1 MKINNYIM
9 NRVLSFSNYHKL
21 NEAEVVNKSAS
32 AAEQI
37 VDLFFQAYGALVTKI
52 GDYKDAI
59 SDLLDVAEEKDAS
72 KKGEVMDNVLRKVIS
87 KIDPTYKEVGGDIT
101 QAAKNIKEVYATLL
115 DTEEGKKSLEE
126 INKAIYRKII
136 EKQKGLETS
145 AKELKPAEAKEIKE
159 SINLEDSAADSLFEK
174 NTFVDERNALISK
187 IKPFY
192 AESVQ
197 QAKNAISANLK
208 SKSVET
214 AKSLKTMYELLS
226 DEAKWDSMKRS
237 TRKSELE
244 RINSEMDKL
253 NSDMNEVRKSE
264 LLKIGIDKKVS
275 DGISGIIELIN
286 SAIGKI
292 SAIDSKKIETE
303 QLVKDDKKDD
313 AAKDDKKDDAS
324 KDEEKPVEIASGNV
338 DKKNLTKKGPN
349 LDKIKSF
356 QEKYNTLFPSE
367 NIKADGLYGKNTEQ
381 SVVKVAKLIGGLIG
395 EDLAKATEDGKKLTP
410 ELQSAIN
417 KFNSNKDKI
426 KELISK

>member
-1 MKINNYIM
+1 MD
-9 NRVLSFSNYHKL
+9 RVLSFSSYHKL
-21 NEAEVVNKSAS
+21 NEADEVNKSAS

-37 VDLFFQAYGALVTKI
+37 VDLFFQAYGSLVTKI

-59 SDLLDVAEEKDAS
+59 SDLLEVAEEKEAG
-72 KKGEVMDNVLRKVIS
+72 KKGEIMDSILRKVVS
-87 KIDPTYKEVGGDIT
+87 KIDPTYKSVGGDIA
-101 QAAKNIKEVYATLL
+101 QAGKQIKEVYASLL

-145 AKELKPAEAKEIKE
+145 SKELKPNEEKVEKDNNSLDANY
-159 SINLEDSAADSLFEK
+159 SDSDYIFEK

-214 AKSLKTMYELLS
+214 AKSLKTMYDLLS
-226 DEAKWDSMKRS
+226 DETKWESMKRR
-237 TRKSELE
+237 TRKEELE

-253 NSDMNEVRKSE
+253 NSDMNDVRKSE

-292 SAIDSKKIETE
+292 SEIDSKKIEDE
-303 QLVKDDKKDD
+303 KLVKTDGKEEEAKKEEAKKEEDKPELI
-313 AAKDDKKDDAS
+313 S
-324 KDEEKPVEIASGNV
+324 SGNI

-349 LDKIKSF
+349 LEKIKAF
-356 QEKYNTLFPSE
+356 QEKFNTLFPND
-367 NIKADGLYGKNTEQ
+367 NIKADGLYGKNTET
-381 SVVKVAKLIGGLIG
+381 SIVKVAKMIGGLIG

-417 KFNSNKDKI
+417 KFDSNKDKI

>member
-1 MKINNYIM
+1 M
-9 NRVLSFSNYHKL
+9 RVLSFSNYHKL
-21 NEAEVVNKSAS
+21 NEADEVNKSAS

-59 SDLLDVAEEKDAS
+59 SDLLSVAEEKDAA
-72 KKGEVMDNVLRKVIS
+72 KKGEIMDSILKKVVS
-87 KIDPTYKEVGGDIT
+87 KIDPTYKEVGGDIA
-101 QAAKNIKEVYATLL
+101 QAGKNIKDVYATLL

-145 AKELKPAEAKEIKE
+145 SKELKPNEEKVEKDNNSYDANY
-159 SINLEDSAADSLFEK
+159 SDADHIFEK
-174 NTFVDERNALISK
+174 NTFVDERNVLISK

-197 QAKNAISANLK
+197 QAKNAVSTNLK

-214 AKSLKTMYELLS
+214 AKKLKTMYDLLS
-226 DEAKWDSMKRS
+226 DEAKWESMKRRN
-237 TRKSELE
+237 RKSELE
-244 RINSEMDKL
+244 RINTEMDAL
-253 NSDMNEVRKSE
+253 NNEMNDVRKSE

-292 SAIDSKKIETE
+292 SEIDSKKIETGE
-303 QLVKDDKKDD
+303 LVKDDKKDD
-313 AAKDDKKDDAS
+313 EAKKDVAK
-324 KDEEKPVEIASGNV
+324 KDEAKPEEISSGNV

-356 QEKYNTLFPSE
+356 QEKYNTLFPD
-367 NIKADGLYGKNTEQ
+367 NAINADGLYGKNTET

-395 EDLAKATEDGKKLTP
+395 DDLEKATDGGKKLTP

-417 KFNSNKDKI
+417 KFDANKDKI

>member
-1 MKINNYIM
+1 M
-9 NRVLSFSNYHKL
+9 RVLSFSNYHKL
-21 NEAEVVNKSAS
+21 NEADEVNKSAS

-59 SDLLDVAEEKDAS
+59 SDLLSVAEEKDAA
-72 KKGEVMDNVLRKVIS
+72 KKGEIMDSILKKVVS
-87 KIDPTYKEVGGDIT
+87 KIDPTYKEVGGDIA
-101 QAAKNIKEVYATLL
+101 QAGKNIKDVYATLL

-145 AKELKPAEAKEIKE
+145 SKELKPNEEKVEKDNNSYDANY
-159 SINLEDSAADSLFEK
+159 SDADHIFEK
-174 NTFVDERNALISK
+174 NTFVDERNVLISK

-197 QAKNAISANLK
+197 QAKNAVSTNLK

-214 AKSLKTMYELLS
+214 AKKLKTMYDLLS
-226 DEAKWDSMKRS
+226 DEAKWESMKRRN
-237 TRKSELE
+237 RKSELE
-244 RINSEMDKL
+244 RINTEMDAL
-253 NSDMNEVRKSE
+253 NNEMNDVRKSE

-292 SAIDSKKIETE
+292 SEIDSKKIETGE
-303 QLVKDDKKDD
+303 LVKDDKKDD
-313 AAKDDKKDDAS
+313 EAKKDVAK
-324 KDEEKPVEIASGNV
+324 KDEAKPEEISSGNV

-356 QEKYNTLFPSE
+356 QEKYNTLFPD
-367 NIKADGLYGKNTEQ
+367 NAIKADGLYGKNTET

-395 EDLAKATEDGKKLTP
+395 DDLEKATDGGKKLTP

-417 KFNSNKDKI
+417 KFDANKDKI

>member
-1 MKINNYIM
+1 MD
-9 NRVLSFSNYHKL
+9 RVLSFSSYHKL
-21 NEAEVVNKSAS
+21 NEAEEVNKSAS

-37 VDLFFQAYGALVTKI
+37 VDLFFQAYGSLVTKI

-59 SDLLDVAEEKDAS
+59 SDLLEVAEEKEAG
-72 KKGEVMDNVLRKVIS
+72 KKGEIMDSILRKVVS
-87 KIDPTYKEVGGDIT
+87 KIDPTYKEIGGDIT
-101 QAAKNIKEVYATLL
+101 QAGKQIKEVYATLL

-145 AKELKPAEAKEIKE
+145 SKELKPNEEKVEKDNNSFDANY
-159 SINLEDSAADSLFEK
+159 SDSDYIFEK

-197 QAKNAISANLK
+197 QAKNAVSANLK

-214 AKSLKTMYELLS
+214 AKSLKTMYDLLS
-226 DEAKWDSMKRS
+226 DETKWESMKRR
-237 TRKSELE
+237 TRKEELE

-253 NSDMNEVRKSE
+253 NSDMNDVRKSE

-292 SAIDSKKIETE
+292 SEIDSKKIEDE
-303 QLVKDDKKDD
+303 KLVKTDGKEEEAKKEEDKKEE
-313 AAKDDKKDDAS
+313 DKPELIS
-324 KDEEKPVEIASGNV
+324 SGNV

-349 LDKIKSF
+349 LEKIKAF
-356 QEKYNTLFPSE
+356 QEKFNTLFPND
-367 NIKADGLYGKNTEQ
+367 NIKADGLYGKNTET
-381 SVVKVAKLIGGLIG
+381 SIVKVAKMIGGLIG

-417 KFNSNKDKI
+417 KFDSNKDKI

>member
-1 MKINNYIM
+1 M
-9 NRVLSFSNYHKL
+9 RVLSFSNYHKL
-21 NEAEVVNKSAS
+21 NEADEVNKSAS

-59 SDLLDVAEEKDAS
+59 SDLLSVAEEKDAA
-72 KKGEVMDNVLRKVIS
+72 KKGEIMDSILKKVVS
-87 KIDPTYKEVGGDIT
+87 KIDPTYKEVGGDIA
-101 QAAKNIKEVYATLL
+101 QAGKNIKDVYATLL

-145 AKELKPAEAKEIKE
+145 SKELKPNEEKVEKDNNSYDANY
-159 SINLEDSAADSLFEK
+159 SDADHIFEK
-174 NTFVDERNALISK
+174 NTFVDERNVLISK

-197 QAKNAISANLK
+197 QAKNAVSTNLK

-214 AKSLKTMYELLS
+214 AKKLKTMYDLLS
-226 DEAKWDSMKRS
+226 DEAKWESMKRRN
-237 TRKSELE
+237 RKSELE
-244 RINSEMDKL
+244 RINTEMDAL
-253 NSDMNEVRKSE
+253 NNEMNDVRKSE

-292 SAIDSKKIETE
+292 SEIDSKKIETGE
-303 QLVKDDKKDD
+303 LVKDDKKDD
-313 AAKDDKKDDAS
+313 EAKKDVAK
-324 KDEEKPVEIASGNV
+324 KDEAKPEEISSGNV

-349 LDKIKSF
+349 LDNIKSF
-356 QEKYNTLFPSE
+356 QEKYNTLFPD
-367 NIKADGLYGKNTEQ
+367 NAIKADGLYGKNTET

-395 EDLAKATEDGKKLTP
+395 DDLEKATDGGKKLTP

-417 KFNSNKDKI
+417 KFDANKDKI

>member
-1 MKINNYIM
+1 MD
-9 NRVLSFSNYHKL
+9 RVLSFSSYHKL
-21 NEAEVVNKSAS
+21 NEADEVNKSAS

-37 VDLFFQAYGALVTKI
+37 VDLFFQAYGSLVTKI

-59 SDLLDVAEEKDAS
+59 SDLLEVAEEKEAG
-72 KKGEVMDNVLRKVIS
+72 KKGEIMDSILRKVVS
-87 KIDPTYKEVGGDIT
+87 KIDPTYKSVGGDIA
-101 QAAKNIKEVYATLL
+101 QAGKQIKEVYASLL

-145 AKELKPAEAKEIKE
+145 SKELKPNEEKVEKDNNSFDANY
-159 SINLEDSAADSLFEK
+159 SDSDYIFEK

-214 AKSLKTMYELLS
+214 AKSLKTMYDLLS
-226 DEAKWDSMKRS
+226 DEAKWESMKRR
-237 TRKSELE
+237 TRKEELE

-253 NSDMNEVRKSE
+253 NSDMNDVRKSE

-292 SAIDSKKIETE
+292 SEIDSKKIEDE
-303 QLVKDDKKDD
+303 KLVKTDGKEEEAKKEEDKKEE
-313 AAKDDKKDDAS
+313 DKPELIS
-324 KDEEKPVEIASGNV
+324 SGNV

-349 LDKIKSF
+349 LEKIKAF
-356 QEKYNTLFPSE
+356 QEKFNTLFPND
-367 NIKADGLYGKNTEQ
+367 NIKADGLYGKNTET
-381 SVVKVAKLIGGLIG
+381 SIVKVAKMIGGLIG

-417 KFNSNKDKI
+417 KFDSNKDKI

>member
-1 MKINNYIM
+1 M
-9 NRVLSFSNYHKL
+9 RVLSFSNYHKL
-21 NEAEVVNKSAS
+21 NEADEVNKSAS

-59 SDLLDVAEEKDAS
+59 SDLLSVAEEKDAA
-72 KKGEVMDNVLRKVIS
+72 KKGEIMDSILRKVVS
-87 KIDPTYKEVGGDIT
+87 KMDPTYKEVGGNIT

-115 DTEEGKKSLEE
+115 ATEEGKKSLEE

-136 EKQKGLETS
+136 EKQKGLVTS
-145 AKELKPAEAKEIKE
+145 SKELKPAEAQKIED
-159 SINLEDSAADSLFEK
+159 SINIDDLSMGDAILEK
-174 NTFVDERNALISK
+174 NTFVDERNVLISK

-214 AKSLKTMYELLS
+214 AKKLKTMYELLS
-226 DEAKWDSMKRS
+226 DEAKWESMKRRA
-237 TRKSELE
+237 RKSELE
-244 RINSEMDKL
+244 RINTEMETLNSEMND
-253 NSDMNEVRKSE
+253 VRKSE

-292 SAIDSKKIETE
+292 SEIDSKKIETGE
-303 QLVKDDKKDD
+303 LVKDDKKEDG
-313 AAKDDKKDDAS
+313 AKKDES
-324 KDEEKPVEIASGNV
+324 KKDEAKPEEISSGNV
-338 DKKNLTKKGPN
+338 DKQNLTKKGPN

-356 QEKYNTLFPSE
+356 QEKYNTLFPDSS
-367 NIKADGLYGKNTEQ
+367 IKADGLYGKNTET
-381 SVVKVAKLIGGLIG
+381 SIVKVAKLIGGLIG
-395 EDLAKATEDGKKLTP
+395 EDLEKATDGGKKLTS

-417 KFNSNKDKI
+417 KFEANKDKI

>member
-1 MKINNYIM
+1 MD
-9 NRVLSFSNYHKL
+9 RVLSFSSYHKL
-21 NEAEVVNKSAS
+21 NEAEEVNKSAS

-37 VDLFFQAYGALVTKI
+37 VDLFFQAYGSLVTKI

-59 SDLLDVAEEKDAS
+59 SDLLEVAEEKEAG
-72 KKGEVMDNVLRKVIS
+72 KKGEIMDSILRKVVS
-87 KIDPTYKEVGGDIT
+87 KIDPTYKEIGGDIT
-101 QAAKNIKEVYATLL
+101 QAGKQIKEVYATLL

-145 AKELKPAEAKEIKE
+145 SKELKPNEEKVEKDNNSFDANY
-159 SINLEDSAADSLFEK
+159 SDSDYIFEK

-197 QAKNAISANLK
+197 QAKNAVSANLK

-214 AKSLKTMYELLS
+214 AKSLKTMYDLLS
-226 DEAKWDSMKRS
+226 DETKWESMKRR
-237 TRKSELE
+237 TRKEELE

-253 NSDMNEVRKSE
+253 NSDMNDVRKSE

-292 SAIDSKKIETE
+292 SEIDSKKIEDE
-303 QLVKDDKKDD
+303 KLVKTDGKEEEEAKKEEDKKEE
-313 AAKDDKKDDAS
+313 DKPELIS
-324 KDEEKPVEIASGNV
+324 SGNV

-349 LDKIKSF
+349 LEKIKAF
-356 QEKYNTLFPSE
+356 QEKFNTLFPND
-367 NIKADGLYGKNTEQ
+367 NIKADGLYGKNTET
-381 SVVKVAKLIGGLIG
+381 SIVKVAKMIGGLIG

-417 KFNSNKDKI
+417 KFDSNKDKI

>member
-1 MKINNYIM
+1 MD
-9 NRVLSFSNYHKL
+9 RVLSFSSYHKL
-21 NEAEVVNKSAS
+21 NEAEEVNKSAS

-37 VDLFFQAYGALVTKI
+37 VDLFFQAYGSLVTKI

-59 SDLLDVAEEKDAS
+59 SDLLEVAEEKEAG
-72 KKGEVMDNVLRKVIS
+72 KKGEIMDSILRKVVS
-87 KIDPTYKEVGGDIT
+87 KIDPTYKAIGGDIT
-101 QAAKNIKEVYATLL
+101 QAGKQIKEVYATLL

-145 AKELKPAEAKEIKE
+145 SKELKPNEEKVEKDNNSFDANY
-159 SINLEDSAADSLFEK
+159 SDSDYIFEK

-197 QAKNAISANLK
+197 QAKNAVSANLK

-214 AKSLKTMYELLS
+214 AKSLKTMYDLLS
-226 DEAKWDSMKRS
+226 DETKWESMKRR
-237 TRKSELE
+237 TRKEELE

-253 NSDMNEVRKSE
+253 NSDMNDVRKSE

-292 SAIDSKKIETE
+292 SEIDSKKIEDE
-303 QLVKDDKKDD
+303 KLVKTDGKEEEEAKKEEDKKEE
-313 AAKDDKKDDAS
+313 DKPELIS
-324 KDEEKPVEIASGNV
+324 SGNV

-349 LDKIKSF
+349 LEKIKAF
-356 QEKYNTLFPSE
+356 QEKFNTLFPND
-367 NIKADGLYGKNTEQ
+367 NIKADGLYGKNTET
-381 SVVKVAKLIGGLIG
+381 SIVKVAKMIGGLIG

-417 KFNSNKDKI
+417 KFDSNKDKI

>member
-1 MKINNYIM
+1 MD
-9 NRVLSFSNYHKL
+9 RVLSFSSYHKL
-21 NEAEVVNKSAS
+21 NEADEVNKSAS

-37 VDLFFQAYGALVTKI
+37 VDLFFQAYGSLVTKI

-59 SDLLDVAEEKDAS
+59 SDLLEVAEEKEAG
-72 KKGEVMDNVLRKVIS
+72 KKGEIMDSILRKVVY
-87 KIDPTYKEVGGDIT
+87 KIDPTYKSVGGDIA
-101 QAAKNIKEVYATLL
+101 QAGKQIKEVYASLL

-145 AKELKPAEAKEIKE
+145 SKELKPNEEKVEKDNNSLDANY
-159 SINLEDSAADSLFEK
+159 SDSDYIFEK

-214 AKSLKTMYELLS
+214 AKSLKTMYDLLS
-226 DEAKWDSMKRS
+226 DETKWESMKRR
-237 TRKSELE
+237 TRKEELE

-253 NSDMNEVRKSE
+253 NSDMNDVRKSE

-292 SAIDSKKIETE
+292 SEIDSKKIEDE
-303 QLVKDDKKDD
+303 KLVKTDGKEEEAKKEEAKKEEDKPELI
-313 AAKDDKKDDAS
+313 S
-324 KDEEKPVEIASGNV
+324 SGNI

-349 LDKIKSF
+349 LEKIKAF
-356 QEKYNTLFPSE
+356 QEKFNTLFPND
-367 NIKADGLYGKNTEQ
+367 NIKADGLYGKNTET
-381 SVVKVAKLIGGLIG
+381 SIVKVAKMIGGLIG

-417 KFNSNKDKI
+417 KFDSNKDKI

>member
-1 MKINNYIM
+1 MD
-9 NRVLSFSNYHKL
+9 RVLSFSSYHKL

-37 VDLFFQAYGALVTKI
+37 VDLFFQAYGSLVTKI

-59 SDLLDVAEEKDAS
+59 SDLLEVAEEKEAG
-72 KKGEVMDNVLRKVIS
+72 KKGEIMDSILRKVVS
-87 KIDPTYKEVGGDIT
+87 KIDPTYKAIGGDIT
-101 QAAKNIKEVYATLL
+101 QAGKQIKEVYATLL

-145 AKELKPAEAKEIKE
+145 SKELKPNEEKVEKDNNSFDANY
-159 SINLEDSAADSLFEK
+159 SDSDYIFEK

-197 QAKNAISANLK
+197 QAKNAVSANLK

-214 AKSLKTMYELLS
+214 AKSLKTMYDLLS
-226 DEAKWDSMKRS
+226 DETKWESMKRR
-237 TRKSELE
+237 TRKEELE

-253 NSDMNEVRKSE
+253 NSDMNDVRKSE

-292 SAIDSKKIETE
+292 SEIDSKKIEDE
-303 QLVKDDKKDD
+303 KLVKTDGKEEEEAKKEEDKKEE
-313 AAKDDKKDDAS
+313 DKPELIS
-324 KDEEKPVEIASGNV
+324 SGNV

-349 LDKIKSF
+349 LEKIKAF
-356 QEKYNTLFPSE
+356 QEKFNTLFPND
-367 NIKADGLYGKNTEQ
+367 NIKADGLYGKNTET
-381 SVVKVAKLIGGLIG
+381 SIVKVAKMIGGLIG

-417 KFNSNKDKI
+417 KFDSNKDKI

>member
-1 MKINNYIM
+1 MD
-9 NRVLSFSNYHKL
+9 RVLSFSSYHKL
-21 NEAEVVNKSAS
+21 NEAEEVNKSAS

-37 VDLFFQAYGALVTKI
+37 VDLFFQAYGSLVTKI

-59 SDLLDVAEEKDAS
+59 SDLLEVAEEKEAG
-72 KKGEVMDNVLRKVIS
+72 KKGEIMDSILRKVVS
-87 KIDPTYKEVGGDIT
+87 KIDPTYKEIGGDIT
-101 QAAKNIKEVYATLL
+101 QAGKQIKEVYATLL

-145 AKELKPAEAKEIKE
+145 SKELKPNEEKVEKDNN
-159 SINLEDSAADSLFEK
+159 SFDVNYSDSDYIFEK

-197 QAKNAISANLK
+197 QAKNAVSANLK

-214 AKSLKTMYELLS
+214 AKSLKTMYDLLS
-226 DEAKWDSMKRS
+226 DETKWESMKRR
-237 TRKSELE
+237 TRKEELE

-253 NSDMNEVRKSE
+253 NSDMNDVRKSE

-292 SAIDSKKIETE
+292 SEIDSKKIEDE
-303 QLVKDDKKDD
+303 KLVKTDGKEEEEAKKEEDKKEE
-313 AAKDDKKDDAS
+313 DKPELIS
-324 KDEEKPVEIASGNV
+324 SGNV

-349 LDKIKSF
+349 LEKIKAF
-356 QEKYNTLFPSE
+356 QEKFNTLFPND
-367 NIKADGLYGKNTEQ
+367 NIKADGLYGKNTET
-381 SVVKVAKLIGGLIG
+381 SIVKVAKMIGGLIG

-417 KFNSNKDKI
+417 KFDSNKDKI

>member
-1 MKINNYIM
+1 MD
-9 NRVLSFSNYHKL
+9 RVLSFSSYHKL
-21 NEAEVVNKSAS
+21 NEAEEVNKSAS

-37 VDLFFQAYGALVTKI
+37 VDLFFQAYGSLVTKI

-59 SDLLDVAEEKDAS
+59 SDLLEVAEEKEAG
-72 KKGEVMDNVLRKVIS
+72 KKGEIMDSILRKVVS
-87 KIDPTYKEVGGDIT
+87 KIDPTYKEIGGDIT
-101 QAAKNIKEVYATLL
+101 QAGKQIKEVYATLL

-145 AKELKPAEAKEIKE
+145 SKELKPNEEKVEKDNNSFDANY
-159 SINLEDSAADSLFEK
+159 SDSDYIFEK

-197 QAKNAISANLK
+197 QAKNAVSANLK

-214 AKSLKTMYELLS
+214 AKSLKTMYDLLS
-226 DEAKWDSMKRS
+226 DETKWESMKRR
-237 TRKSELE
+237 TRKEELE

-253 NSDMNEVRKSE
+253 NSDMNDVRKSE

-292 SAIDSKKIETE
+292 SEIDSKKIEDE
-303 QLVKDDKKDD
+303 KLVKTDGKEEEAKKEGDKKEE
-313 AAKDDKKDDAS
+313 DKPELIS
-324 KDEEKPVEIASGNV
+324 SGNV

-349 LDKIKSF
+349 LEKIKAF
-356 QEKYNTLFPSE
+356 QEKYNTLFPND
-367 NIKADGLYGKNTEQ
+367 NIKADGLYGKNTET
-381 SVVKVAKLIGGLIG
+381 SIVKVAKMIGGLIG

-417 KFNSNKDKI
+417 KFDSNKDKI

>member
-1 MKINNYIM
+1 M
-9 NRVLSFSNYHKL
+9 NRVLSFSSYHKL
-21 NEAEVVNKSAS
+21 NEAAEVNKSAS

-59 SDLLDVAEEKDAS
+59 SDLLDVAEEKDAT
-72 KKGEVMDNVLRKVIS
+72 KKGEVMDSVLRKVIS
-87 KIDPTYKEVGGDIT
+87 KIDPAYKEVGGDIT
-101 QAAKNIKEVYATLL
+101 QAAKNIKEVYASLL

-145 AKELKPAEAKEIKE
+145 AKELKPNEEKVEKDNN
-159 SINLEDSAADSLFEK
+159 SFDTNYSDADYIFEK

-197 QAKNAISANLK
+197 QAKNAVSANLK

-214 AKSLKTMYELLS
+214 AKKLKTMYELLS
-226 DEAKWDSMKRS
+226 DETKWESMKRR
-237 TRKSELE
+237 TRKDELD
-244 RINSEMDKL
+244 RINSEMDAL
-253 NSDMNEVRKSE
+253 NSEMNDVRKSE

-292 SAIDSKKIETE
+292 SEIDSKKIETE

-313 AAKDDKKDDAS
+313 AKDGDKKDET
-324 KDEEKPVEIASGNV
+324 KDEEKPTEIASGNV

-356 QEKYNTLFPSE
+356 QEKYNTLFPNE

-395 EDLAKATEDGKKLTP
+395 EDLAKATEEGKKLTP

-417 KFNSNKDKI
+417 KFDSNKDKI

>member
-1 MKINNYIM
+1 MD
-9 NRVLSFSNYHKL
+9 RVLSFSSYHKL
-21 NEAEVVNKSAS
+21 NEAEEVNKSAS

-37 VDLFFQAYGALVTKI
+37 VDLFFQAYGSLVTKI

-59 SDLLDVAEEKDAS
+59 SDLLEVAEEKEAG
-72 KKGEVMDNVLRKVIS
+72 KKGEIMDSILRKVVS
-87 KIDPTYKEVGGDIT
+87 KIDPTYKAIGGDIT
-101 QAAKNIKEVYATLL
+101 QAGKQIKEVYATLL

-145 AKELKPAEAKEIKE
+145 SKELKPNEEKVEKDNNSFDANY
-159 SINLEDSAADSLFEK
+159 SDSDYIFEK

-197 QAKNAISANLK
+197 QAKNAVSANLK

-214 AKSLKTMYELLS
+214 AKSLKTMYDLLS
-226 DEAKWDSMKRS
+226 DETKWESMKRR
-237 TRKSELE
+237 TRKEELE

-253 NSDMNEVRKSE
+253 YSDMNDVRKSE

-292 SAIDSKKIETE
+292 SEIDSKKIEDE
-303 QLVKDDKKDD
+303 KLVKTDGKEEEEAKKEEDKKEE
-313 AAKDDKKDDAS
+313 DKPELIS
-324 KDEEKPVEIASGNV
+324 SGNV

-349 LDKIKSF
+349 LEKIKAF
-356 QEKYNTLFPSE
+356 QEKYNTLFPND
-367 NIKADGLYGKNTEQ
+367 NIKADGLYGKNTET
-381 SVVKVAKLIGGLIG
+381 SIVKVAKMIGGLIG

-417 KFNSNKDKI
+417 KFDSNKDKI

>member
-1 MKINNYIM
+1 MD
-9 NRVLSFSNYHKL
+9 RVLSFSSYHKL
-21 NEAEVVNKSAS
+21 NEAEEVNKSAS

-37 VDLFFQAYGALVTKI
+37 VDLFFQAYGSLVTKI

-59 SDLLDVAEEKDAS
+59 SDLLEVAEEKEAG
-72 KKGEVMDNVLRKVIS
+72 KKGEIMDSILRKVVS
-87 KIDPTYKEVGGDIT
+87 KIDPTYKEIGGDIT
-101 QAAKNIKEVYATLL
+101 QAGKQIKEVYATLL

-145 AKELKPAEAKEIKE
+145 SKELKPNEEKVEKDNNSFDANY
-159 SINLEDSAADSLFEK
+159 SDSDYIFEK

-197 QAKNAISANLK
+197 QAKNAVSANLK

-214 AKSLKTMYELLS
+214 AKSLKTMYDLLS
-226 DEAKWDSMKRS
+226 DETKWESMKRR
-237 TRKSELE
+237 TRKEELE

-253 NSDMNEVRKSE
+253 NSDMNDVRKSE

-292 SAIDSKKIETE
+292 SEIDSKKIEDE
-303 QLVKDDKKDD
+303 KLVKTDGKEEEAKKEEDKKEE
-313 AAKDDKKDDAS
+313 DKPELIS
-324 KDEEKPVEIASGNV
+324 SGNV

-349 LDKIKSF
+349 LEKIKAF
-356 QEKYNTLFPSE
+356 QEKFNALFPND
-367 NIKADGLYGKNTEQ
+367 NIKADGLYGKNTET
-381 SVVKVAKLIGGLIG
+381 SIVKVAKMIGGLIG

-417 KFNSNKDKI
+417 KFDSNKDKI

>member
-1 MKINNYIM
+1 MD
-9 NRVLSFSNYHKL
+9 RVLSFSSYHKL
-21 NEAEVVNKSAS
+21 NEAEEVNKSAS

-37 VDLFFQAYGALVTKI
+37 VDLFFQAYGSLVTKI

-59 SDLLDVAEEKDAS
+59 SDLLEVAEEKEAG
-72 KKGEVMDNVLRKVIS
+72 KKGEIMDSILRKVVS
-87 KIDPTYKEVGGDIT
+87 KIDPTYKEIGGDIT
-101 QAAKNIKEVYATLL
+101 QAGKQIKEVYATLL

-145 AKELKPAEAKEIKE
+145 SKELKPNEEKVEKDNNSFDANY
-159 SINLEDSAADSLFEK
+159 SDSDYIFEK

-197 QAKNAISANLK
+197 QAKNAVSANLK

-214 AKSLKTMYELLS
+214 AKSLKTMYDLLS
-226 DEAKWDSMKRS
+226 DETKWESMKRR
-237 TRKSELE
+237 TRKEELE

-253 NSDMNEVRKSE
+253 NSDMNDVRKSE

-292 SAIDSKKIETE
+292 SEIDSKKIEDE
-303 QLVKDDKKDD
+303 KLVKTDGKEEEEAKKEEDKKEE
-313 AAKDDKKDDAS
+313 DKPELIS
-324 KDEEKPVEIASGNV
+324 SGNV

-349 LDKIKSF
+349 LEKIKAF
-356 QEKYNTLFPSE
+356 QEKFNTLFPND
-367 NIKADGLYGKNTEQ
+367 NIKADGLYGKNTET
-381 SVVKVAKLIGGLIG
+381 SIVKVAKMIGGLIG
-395 EDLAKATEDGKKLTP
+395 EDLVKATEDGKKLTP

-417 KFNSNKDKI
+417 KFDSNKDKI

>member
-1 MKINNYIM
+1 MD
-9 NRVLSFSNYHKL
+9 RVLSFSSYHKL
-21 NEAEVVNKSAS
+21 NEAEEVNKSAS

-37 VDLFFQAYGALVTKI
+37 VDLFFQAYGSLVTKI

-59 SDLLDVAEEKDAS
+59 SDLLEVAEEKEAG
-72 KKGEVMDNVLRKVIS
+72 KKGEIMDSILRKVVS
-87 KIDPTYKEVGGDIT
+87 KIDPTYKAIGGDIT
-101 QAAKNIKEVYATLL
+101 QAGKQIKEVYATLL

-145 AKELKPAEAKEIKE
+145 SKELKPNEEKVEKDNNSFDANY
-159 SINLEDSAADSLFEK
+159 SDSDYIFEK

-197 QAKNAISANLK
+197 QAKNAVSANLK

-214 AKSLKTMYELLS
+214 AKSLKTMYDLLS
-226 DEAKWDSMKRS
+226 DETKWESMKRR
-237 TRKSELE
+237 TRKEELE

-253 NSDMNEVRKSE
+253 YSDMNDVRKSE
-264 LLKIGIDKKVS
+264 ILKIGIDKKVS

-292 SAIDSKKIETE
+292 SEIDSKKIEDE
-303 QLVKDDKKDD
+303 KLVKTDGKEEEEAKKEEDKKEE
-313 AAKDDKKDDAS
+313 DKPELIS
-324 KDEEKPVEIASGNV
+324 SGNV

-349 LDKIKSF
+349 LEKIKAF
-356 QEKYNTLFPSE
+356 QEKYNTLFPND
-367 NIKADGLYGKNTEQ
+367 NIKADGLYGKNTET
-381 SVVKVAKLIGGLIG
+381 SIVKVAKMIGGLIG

-417 KFNSNKDKI
+417 KFDSNKDKI

>member
-1 MKINNYIM
+1 MD
-9 NRVLSFSNYHKL
+9 RVLSFSSYHKL
-21 NEAEVVNKSAS
+21 NEAEEVNKSAS

-37 VDLFFQAYGALVTKI
+37 VDLFFQAYGSLVTKI

-59 SDLLDVAEEKDAS
+59 SDLLEVAEEKEAG
-72 KKGEVMDNVLRKVIS
+72 KKGEIMDSILRKVVS
-87 KIDPTYKEVGGDIT
+87 KIDPTYKEIGGDIT
-101 QAAKNIKEVYATLL
+101 QAGKQIKEVYATLL

-145 AKELKPAEAKEIKE
+145 SKELKPNEEKVEKDNNSFDANY
-159 SINLEDSAADSLFEK
+159 SDSDYIFEK

-197 QAKNAISANLK
+197 QAKNAVSANLK

-214 AKSLKTMYELLS
+214 AKSLKTMYDLLS
-226 DEAKWDSMKRS
+226 DETKWESMKRR
-237 TRKSELE
+237 TRKEELE

-253 NSDMNEVRKSE
+253 NSDMNDVRKSE

-292 SAIDSKKIETE
+292 SEIDSKKIEDE
-303 QLVKDDKKDD
+303 KLVKTDGKEEEEEAKKEEDKKEE
-313 AAKDDKKDDAS
+313 DKPELIS
-324 KDEEKPVEIASGNV
+324 SGNV

-349 LDKIKSF
+349 LEKIKAF
-356 QEKYNTLFPSE
+356 QEKFNTLFPND
-367 NIKADGLYGKNTEQ
+367 NIKADGLYGKNTET
-381 SVVKVAKLIGGLIG
+381 SIVKVAKMIGGLIG

-417 KFNSNKDKI
+417 KFDSNKDKI

>member
-1 MKINNYIM
+1 MD
-9 NRVLSFSNYHKL
+9 RVLSFSSYHKL
-21 NEAEVVNKSAS
+21 NEAEEVNKSAS

-37 VDLFFQAYGALVTKI
+37 VDLFFQAYGSLVTKI

-59 SDLLDVAEEKDAS
+59 SDLLEVAEEKEAG
-72 KKGEVMDNVLRKVIS
+72 KKGEIMDSILRKVVS
-87 KIDPTYKEVGGDIT
+87 KIDPTYKEIGGDIT
-101 QAAKNIKEVYATLL
+101 QAGKQIKEVYATLL

-145 AKELKPAEAKEIKE
+145 SKELKPNEEKVEKDNNSFDANY
-159 SINLEDSAADSLFEK
+159 SDSDYIFEK

-197 QAKNAISANLK
+197 QAKNAVSANLK

-214 AKSLKTMYELLS
+214 AKSLKTMYDLLS
-226 DEAKWDSMKRS
+226 DETKWESMKRR
-237 TRKSELE
+237 TRKEELE

-253 NSDMNEVRKSE
+253 NSDMNDVRKSE

-292 SAIDSKKIETE
+292 SEIDSKKIEDE
-303 QLVKDDKKDD
+303 KLVKTDGKEEEAKKEEDKKEE
-313 AAKDDKKDDAS
+313 DKPELIS
-324 KDEEKPVEIASGNV
+324 SGNV

-349 LDKIKSF
+349 LEKIKAF
-356 QEKYNTLFPSE
+356 QEKFNTLFPND
-367 NIKADGLYGKNTEQ
+367 NIKEMDFME
-381 SVVKVAKLIGGLIG
+381 
-395 EDLAKATEDGKKLTP
+395 
-410 ELQSAIN
+410 
-417 KFNSNKDKI
+417 KI
-426 KELISK
+426 LRLP

>member
-1 MKINNYIM
+1 MD
-9 NRVLSFSNYHKL
+9 RVLSFSSYHKL
-21 NEAEVVNKSAS
+21 NEADEVNKSAS

-37 VDLFFQAYGALVTKI
+37 VDLFFQAYGSLVTKI

-59 SDLLDVAEEKDAS
+59 SDLLEVAEEKEAG
-72 KKGEVMDNVLRKVIS
+72 KKGEIMDSILRKVVS
-87 KIDPTYKEVGGDIT
+87 KIDPTYKSVGGDIA
-101 QAAKNIKEVYATLL
+101 QAGKQIKEVYASLL

-145 AKELKPAEAKEIKE
+145 SKELKPNEEKVEKDNNSFDANY
-159 SINLEDSAADSLFEK
+159 SDSDYIFEK

-214 AKSLKTMYELLS
+214 AKSLKTMYDLLS
-226 DEAKWDSMKRS
+226 DETKWESMKRR
-237 TRKSELE
+237 TRKEELE

-253 NSDMNEVRKSE
+253 NSDMNDVRKSE

-292 SAIDSKKIETE
+292 SEIDSKKIEDE
-303 QLVKDDKKDD
+303 KLVKTDGKEEEAKKEEAKKEEDKPELI
-313 AAKDDKKDDAS
+313 S
-324 KDEEKPVEIASGNV
+324 SGNV

-349 LDKIKSF
+349 LEKIKAF
-356 QEKYNTLFPSE
+356 QEKFNTLFPND
-367 NIKADGLYGKNTEQ
+367 NIKADGLYGKNTET
-381 SVVKVAKLIGGLIG
+381 SIVKVAKMIGGLIG

-417 KFNSNKDKI
+417 KFDSNKDKI

>member
-1 MKINNYIM
+1 MD
-9 NRVLSFSNYHKL
+9 RVLSFSSYHKL
-21 NEAEVVNKSAS
+21 NEAEEVNKSAS

-37 VDLFFQAYGALVTKI
+37 VDLFFQAYGSLVTKI

-59 SDLLDVAEEKDAS
+59 SDLLEVAEEKEAG
-72 KKGEVMDNVLRKVIS
+72 KKGEIMDSILRKVVS
-87 KIDPTYKEVGGDIT
+87 KIDPTYKSVGGDIA
-101 QAAKNIKEVYATLL
+101 QAGKQIKEVYASLL

-145 AKELKPAEAKEIKE
+145 SKELKPNEEKVEKDNNSFDANY
-159 SINLEDSAADSLFEK
+159 SDSDYIFEK

-197 QAKNAISANLK
+197 QAKNAVSANLK

-214 AKSLKTMYELLS
+214 AKSLKTMYDLLS
-226 DEAKWDSMKRS
+226 DETKWESMKRR
-237 TRKSELE
+237 TRKEELE

-253 NSDMNEVRKSE
+253 NSDMNDVRKSE

-292 SAIDSKKIETE
+292 SEIDSKKIEDE
-303 QLVKDDKKDD
+303 KLVKTDGKEEEEAKKEEDKKEE
-313 AAKDDKKDDAS
+313 DKPELIS
-324 KDEEKPVEIASGNV
+324 SGNV

-349 LDKIKSF
+349 LEKIKAF
-356 QEKYNTLFPSE
+356 QEKFNTLFPND
-367 NIKADGLYGKNTEQ
+367 NIKADGLYGKNTET
-381 SVVKVAKLIGGLIG
+381 SIVKVAKMIGGLIG

-417 KFNSNKDKI
+417 KFDSNKDKI

>member
-1 MKINNYIM
+1 MD
-9 NRVLSFSNYHKL
+9 RVLSFSSYHKL
-21 NEAEVVNKSAS
+21 NEAEEVNKSAS

-37 VDLFFQAYGALVTKI
+37 VDLFFQAYGSLVTKI

-59 SDLLDVAEEKDAS
+59 SDLLEVAEEKEAD
-72 KKGEVMDNVLRKVIS
+72 KKGEIMDSILRKVVS
-87 KIDPTYKEVGGDIT
+87 KIDPTYKEIGGDIT
-101 QAAKNIKEVYATLL
+101 QAGKQIKEVYATLL

-145 AKELKPAEAKEIKE
+145 SKELKPNEEKVEKDNNSFDANY
-159 SINLEDSAADSLFEK
+159 SDSDYIFEK

-197 QAKNAISANLK
+197 QAKNAVSANLK

-214 AKSLKTMYELLS
+214 AKSLKTMYDLLS
-226 DEAKWDSMKRS
+226 DETKWESMKRR
-237 TRKSELE
+237 TRKEELE

-253 NSDMNEVRKSE
+253 NSDMNDVRKSE

-292 SAIDSKKIETE
+292 SEIDSKKIEDE
-303 QLVKDDKKDD
+303 KLVKTDGKEEEAKKEEDKKEE
-313 AAKDDKKDDAS
+313 AKP
-324 KDEEKPVEIASGNV
+324 ELIASGNV

-349 LDKIKSF
+349 LEKIKAF
-356 QEKYNTLFPSE
+356 QEKYNTLFPND
-367 NIKADGLYGKNTEQ
+367 NIKADGLYGKNTET
-381 SVVKVAKLIGGLIG
+381 SIVKVAKMIGGLIG

-417 KFNSNKDKI
+417 KFDSNKDKI

>member
-1 MKINNYIM
+1 MD
-9 NRVLSFSNYHKL
+9 RVLSFSSYHKL
-21 NEAEVVNKSAS
+21 NEAEEVNKSAS

-37 VDLFFQAYGALVTKI
+37 VDLFFQAYGSLVTKI

-59 SDLLDVAEEKDAS
+59 SDLLEVAEEKEAG
-72 KKGEVMDNVLRKVIS
+72 KKGEIMDSILRKVVS
-87 KIDPTYKEVGGDIT
+87 KIDPTYKAIGGDIT
-101 QAAKNIKEVYATLL
+101 QAGKQIKEVYATLL

-145 AKELKPAEAKEIKE
+145 SKELKPNEEKVEKDNNSFDANY
-159 SINLEDSAADSLFEK
+159 SDSDYIFEK

-197 QAKNAISANLK
+197 QAKNAVSANLK

-214 AKSLKTMYELLS
+214 AKSLKTMYDLLS
-226 DEAKWDSMKRS
+226 DETKWESMKRR
-237 TRKSELE
+237 TRKEELE

-253 NSDMNEVRKSE
+253 NSDMNDVRKSE

-292 SAIDSKKIETE
+292 SEIDSKKIEDE
-303 QLVKDDKKDD
+303 KLVKTDGKEEEEAKKEGDKKEE
-313 AAKDDKKDDAS
+313 DKPELIS
-324 KDEEKPVEIASGNV
+324 SGNV

-349 LDKIKSF
+349 LEKIKAF
-356 QEKYNTLFPSE
+356 QEKYNTLFPND
-367 NIKADGLYGKNTEQ
+367 NIKADGLYGKNTET
-381 SVVKVAKLIGGLIG
+381 SIVKVAKMIGGLIG

-417 KFNSNKDKI
+417 KFDSNKDKI